1 MMKTFRT
8 ATGERVAARITA
20 EDIRNERLYV
30 IGMIAVSVACFL
42 CCVFAAGII

>member
-20 EDIRNERLYV
+20 EDIRQQRLFWAGVPLVGIGFFLACV
-30 IGMIAVSVACFL
+30 I
-42 CCVFAAGII
+42 AGGFI